1 MGAAPPGPAP
11 LGAASLAMEL
21 DFRTRVIQVLA
32 VETAVRYGIFAL
44 FVDIQPLWV
53 RVGLGGMAVVAAIVA
68 ALVRRRALHSHA
80 PGRVLIGAAM
90 VTIATLSLSVS
101 QADLAVITS
110 FSLLGL
116 TLSAITLDTYRAGA
130 VLGVLGTALA
140 VVVAVTRSGTPLAVV
155 LIYIGLFV
163 TGSYLLVKL
172 RQFLELARDTAVS
185 QAGTDSLTGLLN
197 RRGMESGVPALDA
210 QARALGRILGCL
222 VLDLDHFKNI
232 NDTYGHHTG
241 DLVLIRMARTLTR
254 EVRSPSLVVRTG
266 GEEFAVF
273 SPVRDEAELDLLAT
287 RLTTRLR
294 SAMTERLKEGD
305 LPPVTVSVGGA
316 AGHAGTTSEF
326 AALFAEADRLLYEA
340 KHAGR
345 NTIRISTRGNWR

>member
-1 MGAAPPGPAP
+1 MLP
-11 LGAASLAMEL
+11 LEL

-32 VETAVRYGIFAL
+32 VETAVRYGIFAA
-44 FVDIQPLWV
+44 FVDIEPLWV
-53 RVGLGGMAVVAAIVA
+53 RVGLAAMAVVAAVVA
-68 ALVRRRALHSHA
+68 TLVRRRDIRSHV
-80 PGRVLIGAAM
+80 PGRILIGAAM
-90 VTIATLSLSVS
+90 LTITTLSLSVT

-110 FSLLGL
+110 FSLLAL

-140 VVVAVTRSGTPLAVV
+140 VMVAVTRSSTPLAAA
-155 LIYIGLFV
+155 LIYVGLVV
-163 TGSYLLVKL
+163 TGGYLLVKL
-172 RQFLELARDTAVS
+172 RHFLELARDEALS

-210 QARALGRILGCL
+210 EALALGKILGCL

-232 NDTYGHHTG
+232 NDTYGHQAG
-241 DLVLIRMARTLTR
+241 DLVLISTAWTLSR

-273 SPVRDEAELDLLAT
+273 TPVADESELDQLAQ

-294 SAMTERLKEGD
+294 SAPTEEVSGEV
-305 LPPVTVSVGGA
+305 LPSVTVSIGGA
-316 AGHAGTTSEF
+316 AGRAGTAAEL
-326 AALFAEADRLLYEA
+326 AALCGEADRLLYEA
-340 KHAGR
+340 KRAGR
-345 NTIRISTRGNWR
+345 NTIRIGAQGNLR